1 MRGQVS
7 APSSLPVGSGSSG
20 PDVPDSVRPEHPA
33 GRSGPVRPLTASGRS
48 LMQSYVTMPLY
59 GPKGVFLNP
68 GPLTKPALYH
78 RIEQFLG
85 DRS

>member
-33 GRSGPVRPLTASGRS
+33 GRSGPVRPLTAAALPDRTGRPVRSGSGRTRPASGRS
-48 LMQSYVTMPLY
+48 LLKKFPTH
-59 GPKGVFLNP
+59 GKPK
-68 GPLTKPALYH
+68 
-78 RIEQFLG
+78 
-85 DRS
+85 S